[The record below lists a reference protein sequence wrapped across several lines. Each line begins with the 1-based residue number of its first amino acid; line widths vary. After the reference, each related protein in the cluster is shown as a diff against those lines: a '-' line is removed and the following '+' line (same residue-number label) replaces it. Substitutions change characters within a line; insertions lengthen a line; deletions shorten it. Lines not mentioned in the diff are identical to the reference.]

1 MYICWV
7 MNVIIEKNKP
17 IPETKTKQGK
27 YPWSDMA
34 IGDSF
39 LAGSRHLAF
48 GSLANYNSRMKR
60 LKQRQ
65 IKIETHMEGDKCR
78 VWRIK

>member
-1 MYICWV
+1 MV
-7 MNVIIEKNKP
+7 KIEKNRP
-17 IPETKTKQGK
+17 IPETAAKTKQGK
-27 YPWSDMA
+27 YPWSTME

-39 LAGSRHLAF
+39 LVNIRQLAF
-48 GSLANYNSRMKR
+48 GSLANYNARMRR

-65 IKIETHMEGDKCR
+65 IKIETHKEGDKCR